1 MLVLN
6 RRKAEKRRSSVF
18 EWVW

>member
-6 RRKAEKRRSSVF
+6 RRKLKRTGNH
-18 EWVW
+18 VWKML